1 MTAAVAPDFEVRL
14 AKTEASLAALG
25 QDVSDLVGVMRGL
38 ADKFDASQSKIG
50 AELSKRGQV
59 NWGLIVSI
67 IGAAMAGMAYYGSNL
82 REPIVARQDA
92 LSLQIAALQ
101 SAVVPRA
108 EVTTLMTQAQ
118 RDNDLIRLRIERF
131 ENRVEKRLDRLDG
144 TVYVPAWK
152 PRS

>member
-1 MTAAVAPDFEVRL
+1 MTAAAPDFEVRL
-14 AKTEASLAALG
+14 AKTEAGLAALG
-25 QDVSDLVGVMRGL
+25 ADVKDLVDVMKGF
-38 ADKFDASQSKIG
+38 AEKFDASQSHIA

-67 IGAAMAGMAYYGSNL
+67 VGAAMAGMAYYGSNL
-82 REPIVARQDA
+82 REPIMARQDA
-92 LSLQIAALQ
+92 QSVQLTNLQA
-101 SAVVPRA
+101 AVVPRA
-108 EVTTLMTQAQ
+108 EVNTLMTQAQ

-131 ENRVEKRLDRLDG
+131 ESRVEKRLDRLDG